1 VAAAVA
7 RTAAFFALQAFVP
20 VYLIHRFGASPTT
33 AGLALTTMLVAG
45 ALGTLAG
52 GRWADRIG
60 RRRLLV
66 ASMVPLVP
74 LLVLLP
80 QVGLVAAFVVLAG
93 IGFTVDSP
101 FATTV
106 VLGQEYLPRRVGLSS
121 GITYGLAIGLGGLA
135 ATALGALAD
144 ATSTATVLHV
154 LPALAAAA
162 GLLAATLPPD
172 GPTSGAWPR
181 RHPRPAAPSPGRR
194 AAR

>member
-1 VAAAVA
+1 
-7 RTAAFFALQAFVP
+7 
-20 VYLIHRFGASPTT
+20 
-33 AGLALTTMLVAG
+33 
-45 ALGTLAG
+45 
-52 GRWADRIG
+52 
-60 RRRLLV
+60 
-66 ASMVPLVP
+66 
-74 LLVLLP
+74 
-80 QVGLVAAFVVLAG
+80 
-93 IGFTVDSP
+93 
-101 FATTV
+101 

-172 GPTSGAWPR
+172 GPTSGASPR
-181 RHPRPAAPSPGRR
+181 RRPRPAAPSPGRR